1 MCFLIS
7 KYKSKIIK
15 SKSKNS
21 KYVIFQSAILWKH
34 KPSFQVLKAINLNL
48 DKLSS
53 GLLKN
58 QRRHDFD
65 QNNKNTKIIRNKV
78 KRIQRY
84 KV

>member
-1 MCFLIS
+1 M
-7 KYKSKIIK
+7 
-15 SKSKNS
+15 
-21 KYVIFQSAILWKH
+21 
-34 KPSFQVLKAINLNL
+34 PSFQVLGAINLDL

-53 GLLKN
+53 GLSKN

-65 QNNKNTKIIRNKV
+65 QNNNNIKINRNKV